1 MTWPCL
7 ARVRAGCLVRL
18 APAPGSDGHFSA
30 KFEVLPSQ
38 PLCVAHRGAPECGSR
53 DGPTLLQL
61 TVCVRHW
68 AKAGCPVP
76 PRITPLPYAAATR
89 HLLLRDLGMPG
100 LEAPLPGCPG
110 PSWRD
115 LCEVSRRLGVTG
127 ELLFLSLSLDP
138 CQLWSPGKD
147 IGGPGGGRLRREPGG
162 QGQRAAEERVQGQG
176 SQPPPGALSVTLAPL
191 QRQRDPSR
199 LSPWT
204 QVRADCAVW
213 LLEEAVTGPC
223 RNRASPCLMAL
234 HARSLLCVHFS
245 PGSVSGR
252 LSFPKA
258 SESCFPPSLLSVR
271 TQGVTPHRSQL
282 WGLPGA
288 DPPCPSQGDASCQPP
303 SRDRSPDS

>member
-115 LCEVSRRLGVTG
+115 LCEV
-127 ELLFLSLSLDP
+127 
-138 CQLWSPGKD
+138 
-147 IGGPGGGRLRREPGG
+147 
-162 QGQRAAEERVQGQG
+162 
-176 SQPPPGALSVTLAPL
+176 
-191 QRQRDPSR
+191 
-199 LSPWT
+199 
-204 QVRADCAVW
+204 RADCAVW